1 MERVSTD
8 VVLVIGSSTLRAMN
22 LIQDPRI
29 RSCIKPASTV
39 SCFINP
45 NHVVTLAVKRFL
57 KQYTCGSYNI
67 LGCLIY
73 FGNSS
78 QYVEGAGMMAAYE
91 LMFEQHD
98 KNEKM
103 DYKPVVERADKG
115 VQAML
120 LMLRK
125 YLNKAQPISMMLP
138 LPASYTD
145 PELLPYMRKYRSLPV
160 DGVKYERLV
169 RTLVGRMGGDMWC
182 PMRHIN
188 QRMCKRVASET
199 GPIKCFDL
207 WQELTNGKP
216 VVQGQRAVLDA
227 YSNTDALDISCHLNF
242 EAVLPLMLRRFS
254 EQTGLLFKY
263 DLEALR
269 LSRAI
274 YQAERDSRP
283 HKQPTFQSYVPHYG
297 APIRFISGGLL

>member
-8 VVLVIGSSTLRAMN
+8 VILVIGSSTLRAME

-39 SCFINP
+39 SCFSYP
-45 NHVVTLAVKRFL
+45 NHVVTLSVERFL
-57 KQYTCGSYNI
+57 KQYTSDSYNV
-67 LGCLIY
+67 LGCLVY

-78 QYVEGAGMMAAYE
+78 QYIEGAGMMAAYE

-98 KNEKM
+98 KNEKLS
-103 DYKPVVERADKG
+103 YKPVVERADKG
-115 VQAML
+115 VQAMV

-125 YLNKAQPISMMLP
+125 YLDKAQPISVMLP

-145 PELLPYMRKYRSLPV
+145 TDLILYMRKYRSLPV
-160 DGVKYERLV
+160 DYVKYERLV
-169 RTLVGRMGGDMWC
+169 STLVGRMNGDMWC

-207 WQELTNGKP
+207 WQELTDGKP

-242 EAVLPLMLRRFS
+242 EALLPLMLRRFS

-274 YQAERDSRP
+274 YQTERNGRP
-283 HKQPTFQSYVPHYG
+283 HKQPHFQSYVLDYS
-297 APIRFISGGLL
+297 APIKFVSGGML